1 MLCLCKL
8 KETNKMRFLPS
19 QFLWTGAHHKM
30 NWNSVYRL
38 LASQMWEI
46 YLQKVWN
53 VYSKTLYSKYT
64 MIQCFGTVIF
74 KRFFEEFS
82 WSSRLHLF
90 DQNTKKWNIS
100 PLPLVTHDPSENILI
115 CCAAQRR
122 FLENRCTA
130 SYFCRNKWYIIC
142 QDSLRNIYLTYLKQK
157 YFETLYIFIV

>member
-19 QFLWTGAHHKM
+19 QFLWTGAHPKM

-64 MIQCFGTVIF
+64 MVQCFGTVIF
-74 KRFFEEFS
+74 KRFFWRILVFIKAAFI
-82 WSSRLHLF
+82 WSKY
-90 DQNTKKWNIS
+90 KKMKHQS
-100 PLPLVTHDPSENILI
+100 LVTHDPSENILI

-130 SYFCRNKWYIIC
+130 SYFCRNSDTLFVRILWG
-142 QDSLRNIYLTYLKQK
+142 IYTS
-157 YFETLYIFIV
+157 FI